1 MRHNGHHEFKI
12 RTAGPE
18 DAPVLFDLVKG
29 LAEYEKL
36 TNAVTGNAETLAR
49 HMSGERPYV
58 EALLAEEADGA
69 AVGFA
74 IYFTNYSTF
83 LTRPGLYL
91 EDIFVLPERRGRGIG
106 RALIGAVAA
115 EAARRGCGRMEWSVL
130 DWNEPA
136 INFYRALGASVLP
149 DWRICRLDGA
159 ALAELGMKKETLP
172 LE

>member
-1 MRHNGHHEFKI
+1 MTHNGHSEYQI
-12 RTAGPE
+12 RKAGAA
-18 DAPVLFDLVKG
+18 DAETLFELVKG

-36 TNAVTGNAETLAR
+36 THAVTGNAATLAR
-49 HMSGERPYV
+49 HMEGERPYV
-58 EALLAEEADGA
+58 EALLAEDEGGA

-74 IYFTNYSTF
+74 IFFTNYSTF
-83 LTRPGLYL
+83 LTKPGLYL

-136 INFYRALGASVLP
+136 IGFYRALGATVLP
-149 DWRICRLDGA
+149 DWRICRLEAG
-159 ALAELGMKKETLP
+159 ALAELGRKGEVARQG
-172 LE
+172 